1 MSRGVEG
8 VVCGGMNAFETIG
21 RDVNGSQC
29 GGVGR
34 ASACDAG
41 VCRLGGFAAWALVVM
56 VALSQ
61 ASCATWSSR
70 SDDARREVSPER
82 SVAHIFY
89 ADYDS
94 PEHRVAS
101 GTGFLVGDQGLMVT
115 AAHVVVEDK
124 LIDVRFSGFDGEQG
138 EHVPARVIT
147 LDEERDVALLK
158 IDPVSLPPG
167 VVVGSLAR
175 ARPRIGDEVSIYGF
189 PESNIVGL
197 EMRRSTGWISAE
209 RQNPLN
215 REDTETRML
224 ELEAKIEPGNSGSPV
239 FNGSLEVVGVV
250 SSRWET
256 TDSYALAAPA
266 SVVRDLM
273 ENEYPLDLDEAL
285 LELKALP
292 DTFVGEIRAAR
303 ALASAMRGHFPE
315 GSEGAERVAE
325 VSLGMDEAM
334 RSAEQG
340 LAALER
346 REIARAWRHLQLM
359 RHKALVYRQDVA
371 VLKAAQ
377 RAIRAGQE

>member
-1 MSRGVEG
+1 MCSLGAVVLSCEGWRVEG
-8 VVCGGMNAFETIG
+8 VAFVDMNTSERCGGGAVSSLW
-21 RDVNGSQC
+21 RVRGS
-29 GGVGR
+29 
-34 ASACDAG
+34 SACLVSVCVVICVLCQAG
-41 VCRLGGFAAWALVVM
+41 
-56 VALSQ
+56 
-61 ASCATWSSR
+61 CATWSSR
-70 SDDARREVSPER
+70 SGGVAEGVSPES

-158 IDPVSLPPG
+158 IDPGSLPPG
-167 VVVGSLAR
+167 VVVGSLASE
-175 ARPRIGDEVSIYGF
+175 RPKIGDEVSIYGF

-239 FNGSLEVVGVV
+239 FNEAFEIVGVV

-266 SVVRDLM
+266 AVVRDLL
-273 ENEYPLDLDEAL
+273 ENEYPLDLDAAL
-285 LELKALP
+285 LELESMP
-292 DTFVGEIRAAR
+292 DSFVGEIITAQ
-303 ALASAMRGHFPE
+303 ALASTMRGHFPA
-315 GSEGAERVAE
+315 GSEGAARVEE
-325 VSLGMDEAM
+325 VASGMDEAM
-334 RSAEQG
+334 TSAEQG
-340 LAALER
+340 LAALKR

-359 RHKALVYRQDVA
+359 RHKTLVYRQDVA

-377 RAIRAGQE
+377 RAIQAGQE